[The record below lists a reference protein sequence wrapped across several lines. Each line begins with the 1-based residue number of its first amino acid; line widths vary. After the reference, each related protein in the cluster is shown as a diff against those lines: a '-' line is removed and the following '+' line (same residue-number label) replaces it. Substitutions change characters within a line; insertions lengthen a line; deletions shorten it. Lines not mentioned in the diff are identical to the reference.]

1 MYLFIVSSLND
12 PIYRKV
18 HATKRQLLKKYNI
31 PYTVLINHPESDL
44 GDTSTSTLVP
54 WEEDEIFY
62 NGGGYNPFMAQ
73 KFLVAVKMYF
83 RSFSS
88 FDDVPNFIV
97 RTNATTY
104 VHYPS
109 LLARLETLPRTR
121 LIAGPEYGNDE
132 FVQGMVMIFSKDVL
146 QNMLRDSTMYNKD
159 VMSLNDDVSLSIL
172 SKPHADRHYISEHV
186 VMPNEQTVNE
196 KGLYH
201 IHRIQPRENNK
212 WIFRI
217 AHYENRDIDLENWNL
232 LMNYYD
238 GVQHSTPPSSVA
250 TITSPSSHP
259 SSKKRW
265 MFFLIPALFILVMM
279 IILSIMN

>member
-1 MYLFIVSSLND
+1 
-12 PIYRKV
+12 V

-31 PYTVLINHPESDL
+31 PYTVLINHPESGL
-44 GDTSTSTLVP
+44 SDTSTSTLVP

-62 NGGGYNPFMAQ
+62 NGAGYNPFMAQ

-88 FDDVPNFIV
+88 FEDIPNFIV

-104 VHYPS
+104 IHYPS
-109 LLARLETLPRTR
+109 LLAHLETLPRTR
-121 LIAGPEYGNDE
+121 VIAGPEYGDDE

-146 QNMLRDSTMYNKD
+146 QNMLMDSAMYNKD
-159 VMSLNDDVSLSIL
+159 IMSFNDDVSLSIL

-186 VMPNEQTVNE
+186 VMPNEHTVNE

-201 IHRIQPRENNK
+201 LPRIQPRENKK

-232 LMNYYD
+232 LMSYYD
-238 GVQHSTPPSSVA
+238 DIQHHHSIVPLTTTSS
-250 TITSPSSHP
+250 SPSSLHS

-265 MFFLIPALFILVMM
+265 ILFIMLGLFILILM
-279 IILSIMN
+279 IVLVRWIH